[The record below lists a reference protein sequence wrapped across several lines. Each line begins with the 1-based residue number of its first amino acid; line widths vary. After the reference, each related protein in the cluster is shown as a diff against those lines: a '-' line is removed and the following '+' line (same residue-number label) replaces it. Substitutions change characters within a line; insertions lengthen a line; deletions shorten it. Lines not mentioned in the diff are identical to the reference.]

1 MAKEKFEK
9 DTWLYGSTKERKA
22 MEKVA
27 KAAGKS
33 EKPLEA
39 SSDQTFEF
47 LNESPRERIQK
58 SKIVNWGG
66 TANDRVTVQKSKSR
80 KPAGEDGENPNEPP
94 PSRQLR
100 DPFTAFYVQGI
111 ALEPPLPPERL
122 LNLTEENSLH
132 SACLMAKA
140 TDACGRGWSFEPK
153 DGAKVAPMPKPGE
166 PGAVDPN
173 AQPEIGPDG
182 KPVPKPGDAP
192 KPGETPPKPG
202 EQPAPAPGPVK
213 PGEVPK
219 PGGNEEPRPGQPPAP
234 EPGAPAPAPKPKI
247 GPDGKPVIG
256 PDGKPVMEA
265 PIPAAAP
272 TPAPKPKIGPD
283 GKPVMG
289 PDGKPVM
296 EEPIPVGGDPN
307 KPAIGP
313 DGKPLGPPNK
323 TPGGADIIHS
333 DLPEKLKQAMED
345 LTPDLTFTE
354 LLYQAAWEMDAIGWS
369 AWEVVRENNDGTP
382 GVHGKIAAIY
392 PIPAHTLRASLDP
405 RKWVQ
410 IRAGRVRY
418 FKKFGAECTINNE
431 TGDILDWN
439 KTPKSKEATANM
451 GEDYIASE
459 LIVFKTYTPR
469 SLWYGLPRW
478 VSSIATIAELSAIR
492 EFNIS
497 WFASGGQVDYHL
509 HFKADNIEEAK
520 TMKDDVEN
528 QIREFAGRGHT
539 NLFTAGG
546 PDSDVTANKLGDL
559 LREGHF
565 RFRRTDL
572 IKEVLIAHCVPP
584 YRIGWAETGSLGGNA
599 APEMLAAY
607 QAGAIK
613 PIQMVIEDRLRV
625 TLFDPEIGIKT
636 DDFRFTLKPMDL
648 ENAEG
653 ELKLAE
659 AGVKDA
665 FMTPNQAREKV
676 GLEPDTTKPE
686 LDEYYWN
693 GTKLG
698 ATPPV
703 PTMPN
708 PDGSVGQFPGG
719 GGDPNAP
726 DGGGPP
732 DQGQPGQGVP
742 QGPPPPGG
750 GGAPPFGKKS
760 KIKTADIIARETMV
774 EMFRDYEQKLKAALV
789 DEDPID
795 SEQPPT
801 KPPKRGRTIP
811 DITSV
816 GPSREDL
823 PNV

>member
-1 MAKEKFEK
+1 MAKKRK
-9 DTWLYGSTKERKA
+9 DSGLSRDTWLYGSTEAAQKQAIE
-22 MEKVA
+22 
-27 KAAGKS
+27 KAAKS
-33 EKPLEA
+33 GLPIEA
-39 SSDQTFEF
+39 SSDVISDF
-47 LNESPRERIQK
+47 LIETPRERVQK

-66 TANDRVTVQKSKSR
+66 TNNDKVTVQKTKGR
-80 KPAGEDGENPNEPP
+80 KPADGDEDDEKNPNEPP

-153 DGAKVAPMPKPGE
+153 DGAKVKPGLD
-166 PGAVDPN
+166 PLSDPN
-173 AQPEIGPDG
+173 AQDPNAPPKLGPDG
-182 KPVPKPGDAP
+182 KPVPVPG
-192 KPGETPPKPG
+192 TPPKPG
-202 EQPAPAPGPVK
+202 TMPEPAPGPVDPNAK
-213 PGEVPK
+213 PK
-219 PGGNEEPRPGQPPAP
+219 PGGNEEPRPGQKPAPPA
-234 EPGAPAPAPKPKI
+234 GAPDEKPKPKL
-247 GPDGKPVIG
+247 
-256 PDGKPVMEA
+256 
-265 PIPAAAP
+265 
-272 TPAPKPKIGPD
+272 GPD

-296 EEPIPVGGDPN
+296 EEPSGLSGQ
-307 KPAIGP
+307 PAIGP
-313 DGKPLGPPNK
+313 DGKPVGPPDK
-323 TPGGADIIHS
+323 MPSGADIVHS
-333 DLPEKLKQAMED
+333 DLPEKLKEQMED

-369 AWEVVRENNDGTP
+369 AWEVVREDNDGTP
-382 GVHGKIAAIY
+382 GKHGKIAAIY

-431 TGDILDWN
+431 TGDILDW
-439 KTPKSKEATANM
+439 KKSDDKAKKATEAM

-459 LIVFKTYTPR
+459 LIIFKTYTPR

-509 HFKADNIEEAK
+509 HFKADNVEEAQ
-520 TMKDDVEN
+520 TMKKDVED

-584 YRIGWAETGSLGGNA
+584 YRIGWAETGALGGNA

-636 DDFRFTLKPMDL
+636 GDFRFTLKPMDL

-653 ELKLAE
+653 ELALAS
-659 AGVKDA
+659 AGVEKA

-676 GLEPDTTKPE
+676 GLETVEDRPE
-686 LDEYYWN
+686 LDDYYWN

-698 ATPPV
+698 QTPPV
-703 PTMPN
+703 PGMPN
-708 PDGSVGQFPGG
+708 PDGSMGQLVPGAEG
-719 GGDPNAP
+719 ED
-726 DGGGPP
+726 GPP
-732 DQGQPGQGVP
+732 DQGQPGQGLP
-742 QGPPPPGG
+742 QGPPKPGG
-750 GGAPPFGKKS
+750 GGTPPPFGKKT
-760 KIKTADIIARETMV
+760 KVKTADMIARDTVVSML
-774 EMFRDYEQKLKAALV
+774 RGYERELKAALV

-801 KPPKRGRTIP
+801 KPPKRDRTIP
-811 DITSV
+811 TISDA
-816 GPSREDL
+816 GPSREDF
-823 PNV
+823 PNITL